1 MHALVV
7 DDSRS
12 MRSILG
18 RILREFGMDVEEAP
32 DGQAALDRLVA
43 GEPGDR
49 PDLALVDWHMPNM
62 TGVELVSEV
71 RSRPELAGMTI
82 LMVTS
87 EGEPDQIGIALAAGA
102 DEYLIKPFT
111 PDAVAGK
118 LAMLGIDPGA
128 VGGDPTGE
136 GTAP

>member
-18 RILREFGMDVEEAP
+18 RILRDFGMDVEEAP

-43 GEPGDR
+43 GDR

-87 EGEPDQIGIALAAGA
+87 EGEPDQIGVALAAGA

-118 LAMLGIDPGA
+118 LAMLGIDPGRA
-128 VGGDPTGE
+128 CGDPTEE